1 MSNII
6 KQKYLD
12 YFKFCEDNDLTIND
26 FKSLQKFFN
35 QGAV

>member
-1 MSNII
+1 MPNII

-12 YFKFCEDNDLTIND
+12 YFKFCEDNKLTLSN
-26 FKSLQKFFN
+26 FKKLQKFFI